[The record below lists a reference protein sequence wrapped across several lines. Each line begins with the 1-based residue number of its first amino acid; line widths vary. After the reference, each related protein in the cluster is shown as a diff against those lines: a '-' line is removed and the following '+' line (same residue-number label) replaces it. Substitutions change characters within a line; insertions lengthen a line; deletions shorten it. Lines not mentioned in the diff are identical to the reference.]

1 MCSLAGN
8 LLTPLQGKMATVKG
22 KTVPKTTISD
32 LPLRLL
38 RHRLSEDLP
47 KQLCGS
53 DLETQQ
59 RPSPLLK
66 PKPYRTRLPA
76 PLAGSPYAR
85 ALLPRS
91 LSVTKLQERGAKLGL
106 ARVDMSIQHFR
117 PDLGKGREVLNLTVA
132 EQGVNMS
139 FGSSFDAADH
149 LKSPKANKKRRTLLR
164 TLKLI
169 EAKLNKELR
178 ELADAAEEKR
188 DRELHA
194 YSHAFA
200 QLIDLTS
207 LFKPLLSRIKSKY
220 EAWIQRFLNLDMR
233 NLQQDLHR
241 VQLALEQA
249 TADKAFYAKQLDKVA
264 KENVELSRSCL
275 EYQQKGDA
283 CEEKLRE
290 IARGKRQGYPPTEDT
305 WKMLNLE
312 LDSLYIWRE
321 EMNKQ
326 IAAAKSTEKQLLGLL
341 QAKEH
346 PIEGHEGDK
355 STPFHPVSSAVP
367 SLSASEPGHKDS
379 LSAIEDTNKR
389 KTGTNVP
396 KLALATDEKR
406 AEFHEEFMSKYEE
419 FSESWRK
426 AIDAQQHHS

>member
-1 MCSLAGN
+1 
-8 LLTPLQGKMATVKG
+8 
-22 KTVPKTTISD
+22 
-32 LPLRLL
+32 
-38 RHRLSEDLP
+38 
-47 KQLCGS
+47 
-53 DLETQQ
+53 
-59 RPSPLLK
+59 
-66 PKPYRTRLPA
+66 
-76 PLAGSPYAR
+76 
-85 ALLPRS
+85 
-91 LSVTKLQERGAKLGL
+91 
-106 ARVDMSIQHFR
+106 MSIQHFR
-117 PDLGKGREVLNLTVA
+117 PDPSKGKEVLNLTV

-139 FGSSFDAADH
+139 FGSSFDAAEH

-178 ELADAAEEKR
+178 ELAEAIGEQR

-194 YSHAFA
+194 YSHAFS

-220 EAWIQRFLNLDMR
+220 EAWIQRFLSSNSR
-233 NLQQDLHR
+233 NLQQDLHK

-264 KENVELSRSCL
+264 KENVELSRSCQ
-275 EYQQKGDA
+275 EYQRKGDA

-290 IARGKRQGYPPTEDT
+290 IARGKRQGFPPTEDT

-312 LDSLYIWRE
+312 LDSLHVWRE

-326 IAAAKSTEKQLLGLL
+326 LAAAKTTEKQLLALL
-341 QAKEH
+341 QAKEG
-346 PIEGHEGDK
+346 PICPGQEGDK
-355 STPFHPVSSAVP
+355 STPFHTVP
-367 SLSASEPGHKDS
+367 SLSPSELGHKDS
-379 LSAIEDTNKR
+379 ISPLNDTNKR
-389 KTGTNVP
+389 KKAINVP
-396 KLALATDEKR
+396 KLFLATDEKR

-426 AIDAQQHHS
+426 AIDAHQHHS